1 MQTQTNMASARV
13 SLSPTHVKVYIW
25 ILSKW
30 HHKSPGPVCSI
41 ILLYMWS
48 MGALKLHKWS
58 WSKCLLSRL
67 FSLYL
72 FNKPNFLKHGVK
84 VNCWP
89 FSVYT
94 ITNPLTNDLYIT
106 LSTGKE
112 AAGEPDLIS
121 RLGVQWR
128 DTASAPK
135 PLRTLDPSRT
145 TFYLTHSVFLNHSID
160 APSRTHPSKPVSL
173 KMLILSSKC
182 ICCFVLEP
190 VCIIPDVS
198 QFMQSF
204 VSLLDHLL
212 QPLFFFF
219 LVPRVRFSF
228 SL

>member
-1 MQTQTNMASARV
+1 M
-13 SLSPTHVKVYIW
+13 
-25 ILSKW
+25 
-30 HHKSPGPVCSI
+30 
-41 ILLYMWS
+41 
-48 MGALKLHKWS
+48 
-58 WSKCLLSRL
+58 
-67 FSLYL
+67 
-72 FNKPNFLKHGVK
+72 
-84 VNCWP
+84 
-89 FSVYT
+89 
-94 ITNPLTNDLYIT
+94 
-106 LSTGKE
+106 
-112 AAGEPDLIS
+112 IS

-219 LVPRVRFSF
+219 LSSPCTFLILSLDNTKFREKTLMSVPPLHPVGCLLQSLQNGKRCVFCPGTGTGHWHVIEITSIFNRRSF
-228 SL
+228 GSEKN